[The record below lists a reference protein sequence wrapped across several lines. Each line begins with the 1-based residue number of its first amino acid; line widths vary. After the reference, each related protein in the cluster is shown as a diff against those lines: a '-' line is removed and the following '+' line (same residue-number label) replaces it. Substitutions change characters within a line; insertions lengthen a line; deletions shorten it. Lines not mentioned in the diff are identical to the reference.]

1 MPWYIPAIL
10 TAILWGICY
19 TSIEPVVRH
28 IDKTTYIII
37 SASVSLFIY
46 GIWSL
51 YNQNLTR
58 DINYISENPRCATF
72 LFIAIVSGVIANFIA
87 LKAIESS
94 GASLAAAL
102 EISYPFWCML
112 FAYLLFNEAVSWQ
125 AIFGSLVTFAGIYLV
140 ATSK

>member
-1 MPWYIPAIL
+1 MPWYIPAIV

-19 TSIEPVVRH
+19 TSIEPVVRN
-28 IDKTTYIII
+28 IDKTTYITI
-37 SASVSLFIY
+37 SASITLLIY
-46 GIWSL
+46 GIWSWN
-51 YNQNLTR
+51 NQHFTR
-58 DINYISENPRCATF
+58 DINYLSENPKYATYCA
-72 LFIAIVSGVIANFIA
+72 IAIVSGVIANFIA

-112 FAYLLFNEAVSWQ
+112 FAWFLFNETISWQ
-125 AIFGSLVTFAGIYLV
+125 AVVGSLITFGGIYLV